1 VGVCTV
7 TSPRRL
13 NEYFVEARPQ
23 AIPLLRQCPLF
34 QVSAKIGGI
43 QIMPMIFTP
52 ERWGSRP
59 TAAVQVTDSTRPP
72 AREVDGLT
80 GVAYSGDIGAGQF
93 LSRCEGY
100 TGGLGMTQ
108 RSSFA
113 EMKAEQD
120 RMTESWK
127 AEGRA
132 SEAWAIA
139 DPEIVEIFSSGVAF
153 GIEAGRHTRRDPAY
167 TPDEW
172 RKALRQAVEKAAA
185 IEDKLERAKESM
197 ATKGEK

>member
-1 VGVCTV
+1 
-7 TSPRRL
+7 
-13 NEYFVEARPQ
+13 
-23 AIPLLRQCPLF
+23 
-34 QVSAKIGGI
+34 
-43 QIMPMIFTP
+43 
-52 ERWGSRP
+52 
-59 TAAVQVTDSTRPP
+59 
-72 AREVDGLT
+72 
-80 GVAYSGDIGAGQF
+80 
-93 LSRCEGY
+93 
-100 TGGLGMTQ
+100 MTQ

-167 TPDEW
+167 TPD
-172 RKALRQAVEKAAA
+172 
-185 IEDKLERAKESM
+185 
-197 ATKGEK
+197 